1 MTRAA
6 LAVAVG
12 DIHGDLMQCIRA
24 LRAAGVVDE
33 TGGKWTGGDTIVV
46 QVGDILDRGD
56 HELSIL
62 RMFRRL
68 AKQASKDG
76 GAVYLVNG
84 NHEVYRVSQFLPL
97 FVRPGRAGLL

>member
-1 MTRAA
+1 M
-6 LAVAVG
+6 
-12 DIHGDLMQCIRA
+12 H
-24 LRAAGVVDE
+24 
-33 TGGKWTGGDTIVV
+33 TIVV